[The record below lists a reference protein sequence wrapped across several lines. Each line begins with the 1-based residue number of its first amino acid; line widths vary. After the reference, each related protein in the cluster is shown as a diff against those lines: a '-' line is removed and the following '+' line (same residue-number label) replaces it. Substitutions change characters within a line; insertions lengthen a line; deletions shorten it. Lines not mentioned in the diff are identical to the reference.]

1 MQVTETSATG
11 LKRELKVVIGQGELG
26 ERFQSRLD
34 EVKDEVQLKGFR
46 KGKVPVAHLKKLF
59 GRSVMAEV
67 VQKAIDETSRKAIS
81 DRNER
86 PAHQPTIDFGESDK
100 NEMEKVL
107 AGQGDLSYTLPFE
120 VLPTITVTDLTALK
134 LEKEVAEVADAV
146 VEKAL
151 ADLLNASLRYEA
163 EESRQAVMGDRV
175 TADYVG
181 RVEGAEFEGGR
192 AEDSDFVLEEGRL
205 IPGLVEGLV
214 GAKAGEERLVK
225 AKFPDGYQMADLAG
239 KDAEFTVTVKAVAKP
254 VRPEAYDEFAKTLGA
269 QSLQQLKDM
278 LKSRIGAEY
287 AGVSYSKLKRQ
298 VLDAL
303 DSSHDFAL
311 PEALVAGEFDAIWR
325 RFGTPPKA
333 EGQGEGEAHTP
344 PKVEGQ
350 GEGEAQP
357 ADNKSEDE
365 RKAKI
370 RRLAERRVRLGLL
383 IGDIGEKQKVEVT
396 QDELKRALVAKAR
409 SFPGQERMVY
419 EYFEKNPSAV
429 AEQLRGPIFED
440 KVVGYIIEQASP
452 AEKKVSVEELMKPV
466 VGDDELEG
474 LVVPVHDH
482 DHDHDHD
489 HHGHDHDHAHDHHH
503 GHDHHHDHGHHHP
516 DHGDKR

>member
-34 EVKDEVQLKGFR
+34 EVKDQVQLKGFR
-46 KGKVPVAHLKKLF
+46 KGKVPVSHLKKLF

-67 VQKAIDETSRKAIS
+67 VQKTIDETSRKAIA

-86 PAHQPTIDFGESDK
+86 PAHQPSIDFGENDQ
-100 NEMEKVL
+100 EGMEKVL
-107 AGQGDLSYTLPFE
+107 TGEGDLAYTLSFE
-120 VLPTITVTDLTALK
+120 VLPNITVTDLTALK
-134 LEKEVAEVADAV
+134 LEKEVADVADEA

-151 ADLLNASLRYEA
+151 ADLQSASTRYEA
-163 EESRQAVMGDRV
+163 EEGRQAAMGDRITV
-175 TADYVG
+175 DYLG
-181 RVEGAEFEGGR
+181 RIDGAEFEGGK

-214 GAKAGEERLVK
+214 GAKAGEERVVK
-225 AKFPDGYQMADLAG
+225 AKFPDQYQATDLAG

-254 VRPEAYDEFAKTLGA
+254 VRPEADDEFAKTLGA
-269 QSLQQLKDM
+269 QSLPQLKDM
-278 LKSRIGAEY
+278 LRSRIAAEY
-287 AGVSYSKLKRQ
+287 ANATYSKLKRQ

-303 DSSHDFAL
+303 DSAHSFAL
-311 PEALVAGEFDAIWR
+311 PEALVTSEFDGIWR
-325 RFGTPPKA
+325 RYGTPPKA
-333 EGQGEGEAHTP
+333 A
-344 PKVEGQ
+344 

-357 ADNKSEDE
+357 EESSDDE

-370 RRLAERRVRLGLL
+370 RKLAERRVRLGLL
-383 IGDIGEKQKVEVT
+383 IGDIGEKQKIDVT

-419 EYFEKNPSAV
+419 EYFEKNPGAV

-440 KVVGYIIEQASP
+440 KVIGYIIEQASP
-452 AEKKVSVEELMKPV
+452 AEKKVSVEDLMKPV

-474 LVVPVHDH
+474 LVAHDHSHDHDHGHDHDHHH

-489 HHGHDHDHAHDHHH
+489 HHH
-503 GHDHHHDHGHHHP
+503 GHDHQHDHGHHHH